1 MTQDQH
7 QLLDQTLSGLNH
19 GDPAYFKSLT
29 TTEKEYVIT
38 ILRELSEHGY
48 SPSWN
53 ILQANDFEEAPVDIE
68 TFVTDRNY
76 LGLSLGKNIYPRWMD
91 HMKYY
96 CEPDNKILEVFFTGP
111 IGAGKTSI
119 AVASILYQIYK
130 LLCLKNPQAYYNII
144 SDDIIAF
151 AFFNVVLA
159 LAADVTFNKVAAMVD
174 LSPYFKDQL
183 AAKGERKLSEG
194 MFFKKNLGILIGSKF
209 SHGLGY
215 NLFGG
220 VINEA
225 NFFRVGQNTAT
236 SNIMETYTGI
246 LRRMESRFMQVGGII
261 PGQLYIVS
269 SKKETS
275 SFLEVHIES
284 NKSNPRAYSI
294 DEPIWKFKEHLN
306 LYSGEIFKVMIGDQY
321 ADSKIITTIYQD
333 LKSGNYVIDKETP
346 ELDYPEGYKIIE
358 VPIEYGSSFS
368 RQLNNSIR
376 DIAGISTYGQL
387 SLISNR
393 STLRRCFKAKVKDQD
408 WVKPM
413 KKDFFSLDFNNNN
426 DRIMDYVNVGEFK
439 DYLDLVGRSF
449 PRTIHV
455 DVGVSGD
462 ALGFAM
468 SSISE
473 MGLVENLNQKG
484 EMQIDIEEKFRVEM
498 MFRLMPK
505 EGQQIPLMRVVNF
518 IFELRRV
525 FNLTLF
531 KVTFDGYQSTVLM
544 QQLQQLGFNT
554 KLLSVDRTD
563 IPYLSLRDVID
574 SERIESYENE
584 DAILELSELIHY
596 KDLRKVDHPM
606 LFSNKEP
613 GRKDLADAICGSL
626 FSFLEM
632 GLKEKSELKKYL
644 PSAVDLY
651 SDYSDNDEED
661 EFDEFVRADYLTQ
674 EQRTHLM
681 QRFNKGN

>member
-1 MTQDQH
+1 MTEDQQ
-7 QLLDQTLSGLNH
+7 QLLEQTLTGLNH
-19 GDPAYFKSLT
+19 NDESYFNGLNTS
-29 TTEKEYVIT
+29 EKEYVIT

-53 ILQANDFEEAPVDIE
+53 ILQANDFEENIVDIE

-130 LLCLKNPQAYYNII
+130 LLCLKNPQSYYNII

-174 LSPYFKDQL
+174 LSPYFKEQL
-183 AAKGERKLSEG
+183 APKGEKKLSEG

-220 VINEA
+220 VIDEA
-225 NFFRVGQNTAT
+225 NFFKVGQNTAT

-275 SFLEVHIES
+275 SFLEVHIEN
-284 NKSNPRAYSI
+284 NKSNPRSYAI

-306 LYSGEIFKVMIGDQY
+306 LYSGETFKVMIGDQY
-321 ADSKIITTIYQD
+321 ADSKIVTPIFQN
-333 LKSGNYVIDKETP
+333 LKSGDFVIDKSAP
-346 ELDYPEGYKIIE
+346 ELEYPEGYRIIE

-393 STLRRCFKAKVKDQD
+393 ANLRRCMKTKVLGKD
-408 WVKPM
+408 WVIPM
-413 KKDFFSLDFNNNN
+413 KKDYFSLDFNNNN
-426 DRIMDYVNVGEFK
+426 ERVMDYVKVGEFK
-439 DYLDLVGRSF
+439 DYLDIVGRNF
-449 PRTIHV
+449 PRSIHI

-468 SSISE
+468 STISD
-473 MGLVENLNQKG
+473 MGLVENLNNQG
-484 EMQIDIEEKFRVEM
+484 EMQIDIEEKFRTEM

-505 EGQQIPLMRVVNF
+505 EGQQIPLMRIVNF

-525 FNLTLF
+525 FNLNIF

-544 QQLQQLGFNT
+544 QQLQQLNFNT

-563 IPYLSLRDVID
+563 IPYLTLRDVID
-574 SERIESYENE
+574 SERLEFYINE
-584 DAILELSELIHY
+584 DAILELSELVHY

-644 PSAVDLY
+644 PQAVDIY
-651 SDYSDNDEED
+651 AGGEVEEED
-661 EFDEFVRADYLTQ
+661 EFESFIREDYLSQ
-674 EQRTHLM
+674 EDRERLIN
-681 QRFNKGN
+681 RFKGN